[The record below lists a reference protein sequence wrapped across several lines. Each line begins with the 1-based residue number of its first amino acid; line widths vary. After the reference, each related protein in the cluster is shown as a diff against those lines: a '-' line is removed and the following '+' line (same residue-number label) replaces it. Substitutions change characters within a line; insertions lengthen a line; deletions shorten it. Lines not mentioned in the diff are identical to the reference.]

1 MKRIIV
7 SLLIALPISGVVTAV
22 LLFAS
27 AVVGMSCHNCDAV
40 FSVVFP
46 YGASIGL
53 ILLRAKIVDTGWAYI
68 AYTALLLQ
76 FPFYAIVIAIAIGL
90 RSRPLLVSLLIL
102 IVHSIAAV
110 GSVIMYFWW

>member
-27 AVVGMSCHNCDAV
+27 AVVGMSCHHCDAV
-40 FSVVFP
+40 FSVFFP

-53 ILLRAKIVDTGWAYI
+53 ILLRANIVDTGWAYI
-68 AYTALLLQ
+68 AYAALLLQ
-76 FPFYAIVIAIAIGL
+76 FPFYAIVIAIVNGW
-90 RSRPLLVSLLIL
+90 RSPLLVSLLIL